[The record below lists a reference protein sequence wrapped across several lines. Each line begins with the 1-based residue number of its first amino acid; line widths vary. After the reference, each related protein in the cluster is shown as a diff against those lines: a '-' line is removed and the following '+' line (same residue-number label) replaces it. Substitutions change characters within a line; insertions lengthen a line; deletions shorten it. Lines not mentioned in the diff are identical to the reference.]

1 MKNAKILMKISEA
14 LDFEAVDLVR
24 IFKLDKIEISE
35 AEAELLLLG
44 ENKKPL
50 KYEDLESFLNG
61 LIVMFRGEKPLK
73 AGQEKRQ
80 PTLVEDDKSIN
91 NVVLKKMKIA
101 LSLNSEDMLDLFKS
115 VQVEISKD
123 KLTTLFRKESHK
135 NYKYCRDIYVIGF
148 LKAVSE
154 RNFNCDKH

>member
-35 AEAELLLLG
+35 AEAELLLRG

-101 LSLNSEDMLDLFKS
+101 LSLSSEDMLDMFKS
-115 VQVEISKD
+115 VKVEISKD

-135 NYKYCRDIYVIGF
+135 NYKYCRDVYVIGF
-148 LKAVSE
+148 LNAVSE
-154 RNFNCDKH
+154 RSFE

>member
-1 MKNAKILMKISEA
+1 MKNTKILMKISDA
-14 LDFEAVDLVR
+14 LDFEAADLVR
-24 IFKLDKIEISE
+24 IFKLDQIEMSE

-44 ENKKPL
+44 ESEKPL
-50 KYEDLESFLNG
+50 KYEKLESFLNG
-61 LIVMFRGEKPLK
+61 LIVLFRGEKPLK
-73 AGQEKRQ
+73 DGQEKRQ
-80 PTLVEDDKSIN
+80 PTLVEDPKSIN

-101 LSLNSEDMLDLFKS
+101 LSLSSEDMLELFKS

-135 NYKYCRDIYVIGF
+135 NYKYCRDVYVIGF

-154 RNFNCDKH
+154 KKFYIK